1 MFTNGW
7 HRVEELATASR
18 TKMPASAKRNIMDK
32 LKKRRAKLEK
42 ARLAASQ
49 FPILPCKFAG

>member
-1 MFTNGW
+1 
-7 HRVEELATASR
+7 
-18 TKMPASAKRNIMDK
+18 MPASAKRNIMDK

-49 FPILPCKFAG
+49 FPILPCKFQPLANKTGL